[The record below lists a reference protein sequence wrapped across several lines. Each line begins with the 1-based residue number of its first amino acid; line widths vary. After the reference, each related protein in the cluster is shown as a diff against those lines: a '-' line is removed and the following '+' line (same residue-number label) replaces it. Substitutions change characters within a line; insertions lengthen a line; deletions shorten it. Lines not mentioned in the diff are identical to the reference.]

1 MQTDRSM
8 SALKPSFCQIV
19 PLPTFQRLQELL
31 QQMVHATEAEA
42 LVLTDS
48 LTVLDELE
56 QIGVGQFTLIVSK
69 PFSALLWREAFQT
82 EKNSFQDERRMCRV
96 DLTFEPEAIATFL
109 HQLNALPHKPT
120 FPQTIKQLCA
130 KLRPNNARIQSEF
143 TLRLIATL
151 STATAASS
159 DFSSEAKQQSQT
171 LEHQVIERTQEL
183 HDAVLAA
190 QSASRA
196 KSEFLAAMSHELRTP
211 LTCIIGMS
219 STLLRWSLGELN
231 QRQRDCLQII
241 HDSGEHLLELI
252 NDILDLSQLEA
263 GKAILN
269 LSEFSLSRLA
279 QQSLKAFAEKAE
291 AKQVNL
297 EIDLHLEPDCD
308 RFTAD
313 PHRVRQIL
321 FNLLS
326 NAIKFTPSGGRVT
339 LRVFASQDFATFQ
352 VKDTGIGIPEH
363 QRSLLFQKF
372 QQLDQSYRRQYEGTG
387 LGLALAKQLA
397 ELHSGWIDVDS
408 TVGVGSVFTVRLP
421 APRTQAVG
429 AAPRKLD
436 LPVPRTQPAGQIVL
450 IEGQEESANLIYPM
464 LTAAGYQVVWVLEG
478 SAAISQLEV
487 LQPIAVIV
495 NLQLPDIDGHS
506 LIRQLR
512 ENPATKRLKIVAL
525 MSDTLPEDQKHCFLA
540 GADDCLASPIQPEEV
555 LQKVIALTAVVR

>member
-1 MQTDRSM
+1 MLVDRSM
-8 SALKPSFCQIV
+8 SALKPSFCQTV
-19 PLPTFQRLQELL
+19 SMSTFQQLQELL
-31 QQMVHATEAEA
+31 QQMVDVTEVET
-42 LVLTDS
+42 LVLTES
-48 LTVLDELE
+48 STVLEELE
-56 QIGVGQFTLIVSK
+56 QSGVGQFTLVVSK
-69 PFSALLWREAFQT
+69 PFSALLWRVSPV
-82 EKNSFQDERRMCRV
+82 EKNSFQDKWQTCQFN
-96 DLTFEPEAIATFL
+96 LTFEPEAIATFL
-109 HQLNALPHKPT
+109 HQLSALPHKPT
-120 FPQTIKQLCA
+120 FPQTIKQISA
-130 KLRPNNARIQSEF
+130 KLRPNNAQIQTEF
-143 TLRLIATL
+143 TLRLIAAL
-151 STATAASS
+151 SPTSMASS
-159 DFSSEAKQQSQT
+159 NAPSEPEQQSQI

-183 HDAVLAA
+183 HDAMLAA
-190 QSASRA
+190 QSANRA

-241 HDSGEHLLELI
+241 HNSGEHLLELI

-263 GKAILN
+263 GKTILN

-291 AKQVNL
+291 AKQVSL
-297 EIDLHLEPDCD
+297 EIDLHLEPECD

-326 NAIKFTPSGGRVT
+326 NAIKFTPAGGKVT
-339 LRVFASQDFATFQ
+339 LRVFGSREFATFQ

-421 APRTQAVG
+421 APRTPAGGV
-429 AAPRKLD
+429 APKKSD
-436 LPVPRTQPAGQIVL
+436 LLLPPTQPAGQIVL

-464 LTAAGYQVVWVLEG
+464 LTAAGYQVVWMIEG

-487 LQPIAVIV
+487 LQPITIIV

-512 ENPATKRLKIVAL
+512 QNPATKRVKIIAL
-525 MSDTLPEDQKHCFLA
+525 MGDTLPENQKHCFLA
-540 GADDCLASPIQPEEV
+540 GADDCLTSPIQPEEV
-555 LQKVIALTAVVR
+555 LQKVMALTAVMS